1 MTTAKSGFTV
11 VELILTLV
19 LVGIIT
25 ATAGMFLLSGVNNY
39 FDTMVNSDTAMKAQ
53 VALNRIS
60 LELKEIN
67 ALPTVGAYTPDV
79 SLAYSSANK
88 SQLPGN
94 RRLRFANGKLF
105 IDVEDA
111 AYMLLDNVTNATLRV
126 NTADMDGNPGNEI
139 QGIEVSFACN
149 DVPTPFSITVFPRHL
164 VPGP

>member
-1 MTTAKSGFTV
+1 MNTAKSGFTV

-25 ATAGMFLLSGVNNY
+25 ATAGMFLLSGVNSY

-67 ALPTVGAYTPDV
+67 AKPGAYTQD
-79 SLAYSSANK
+79 SFLTYTSAN
-88 SQLPGN
+88 SQFPGN
-94 RRLRFANGKLF
+94 RRLRFANGNLF

-111 AYMLLDNVTNATLRV
+111 AHLLIDNVANATLRV
-126 NTADMDGNPGNEI
+126 NVADMDGNAGNEI
-139 QGIEVSFACN
+139 QGIEVSFVCR
-149 DVPTPFSITVFPRHL
+149 DVPTPFGVTIYPRHM
-164 VPGP
+164 VPEP